1 MSLQSTTLGLL
12 LQSSNA
18 EQKLAQIE
26 KLKQQYFSGL
36 FSSVYRSIQSF
47 YEANARVP
55 SIDELKLFNSRNPT
69 VLQQVLAIEKVD
81 LPDVPIE
88 LQLDQLE
95 AEHVQQIAIEKLTK
109 FADNLPL
116 LSPLEIVE
124 TLQGIQMQVEEEIDS
139 NDKVFYG
146 DEISMFSSEEETQFQ
161 FSTLGLSER
170 WDMEFLGGKQ
180 EELILLG
187 GHRGTGKSVM
197 CANVCSHH
205 LQVGKIAPYYT
216 IEMTAEE
223 TYQRFWQSTCGIRF
237 MALRNGTINHFE
249 QCQLQITQQARY
261 EGGFEHV
268 MDQLK
273 LMEDTPTRE
282 TYRGFEQHLRKNCT
296 QILPIVVVDDRT
308 MKVST
313 IDLSMASLKA
323 KYGDLLT
330 TAIVD
335 YVNQLTLEGVKQLD
349 KLDWKV
355 QMHLATMLKN
365 NIARKYKVLVL
376 SPYQVDETGAT
387 RLQKGLLDAVDMA
400 FIISKQGEVLT
411 LTAAKLRS
419 LPAGLAF
426 KSHMAWDFMK
436 LIPQSTIIAEQ
447 EQGDE

>member
-18 EQKLAQIE
+18 EQKLAQME
-26 KLKQQYFSGL
+26 RLKQQYFSGL
-36 FSSVYRSIQSF
+36 FASVHRSIQSF
-47 YEANARVP
+47 YEANSRIP

-69 VLQQVLAIEKVD
+69 VLQQVLALEKID

-116 LSPLEIVE
+116 LSPLDIVE

-146 DEISMFSSEEETQFQ
+146 DEISMFSSEEETQIQ

-170 WDMEFLGGKQ
+170 WDLEFLGGKQ
-180 EELILLG
+180 EELILIG
-187 GHRGTGKSVM
+187 GHRGTGKSIL
-197 CANVCSHH
+197 CANICSHH
-205 LQVGKIAPYYT
+205 LQIGKIAPYYT

-249 QCQLQITQQARY
+249 QCQLQLTQQARY

-273 LMEDTPTRE
+273 LQENTPTRD
-282 TYRGFEQHLRKNCT
+282 TYREFEQYLKKNCKQT
-296 QILPIVVVDDRT
+296 LPVVVVDDRN

-313 IDLSMASLKA
+313 VDLSMASLKV
-323 KYGDLLT
+323 KYGDLVT

-365 NIARKYKVLVL
+365 TIARKYKVLVV

-400 FIISKQGEVLT
+400 FTISKMEEIIT
-411 LTAAKLRS
+411 LTAAKLRN
-419 LPAGLAF
+419 LPAGLKF
-426 KSHMAWDFMK
+426 NSHMAWEYMK
-436 LIPQSTIIAEQ
+436 LIPQSTIVES
-447 EQGDE
+447 QGDE